1 MYNQEKMINFIHMD
15 TASDKKEILYL
26 QHLNT
31 PLGVMIAGAT
41 DKGLCLLEYHDR
53 ALLHKELN
61 DLQNLLNATIIEK
74 TNKFIEQT
82 RHELGEYFA
91 GIRKTFDVPLVLV
104 GTDFQVR
111 VWKSIAR
118 IPYGV
123 TISYLEQAGSIG
135 SIRSIRAVAHANGS
149 NRISIIIPCHRVIG
163 KDGNLTGYGGGIERK
178 RFLILHE
185 NHYSLHYEHDLF
197 SGLLNVP

>member
-1 MYNQEKMINFIHMD
+1 MINFIHMD
-15 TASDKKEILYL
+15 RASETKGILYI

-53 ALLHKELN
+53 VLLHKELN
-61 DLQNLLNATIIEK
+61 DLQNLLNATITEQ
-74 TNKFIEQT
+74 TNKYIEQA
-82 RHELGEYFA
+82 RHELSEYFA
-91 GIRKTFDVPLVLV
+91 GVRKTFDVPLVLS
-104 GTDFQVR
+104 GTEFQVK

-118 IPYGV
+118 IPYGE
-123 TISYLEQAGSIG
+123 TISYLEQAANVSNT
-135 SIRSIRAVAHANGS
+135 RAIRAVAHANGS

-178 RFLILHE
+178 RFLLLHE
-185 NHYSLHYEHDLF
+185 NHYSMHYEHDLF

>member
-1 MYNQEKMINFIHMD
+1 MINFIHMD
-15 TASDKKEILYL
+15 SASEKQGLLYI

-53 ALLHKELN
+53 VLLHKELN
-61 DLQNLLNATIIEK
+61 DLQNLLNATITEQ
-74 TNKFIEQT
+74 TNKYIEQA
-82 RHELGEYFA
+82 RHELSEYFA
-91 GIRKTFDVPLVLV
+91 GVRKTFDVPLVLS
-104 GTDFQVR
+104 GTEFQVK

-118 IPYGV
+118 IPYGE
-123 TISYLEQAGSIG
+123 TISYLEQAANVSNT
-135 SIRSIRAVAHANGS
+135 RAIRAVAHANGS

-178 RFLILHE
+178 RFLLLHE
-185 NHYSLHYEHDLF
+185 NHYSMHYEHDLF